1 MSNGLPP
8 PHGGKLVDRMLKGNE
23 REKALSE
30 FAELPKI
37 AIDDETL
44 TDCFNMGNGIFS
56 PLQGFLNRDAYLKV
70 INEMRLPDGSPWTIP
85 ILLDVS
91 KEDLGGAKE
100 GGRIGLSWNGNPIAV
115 LDVEDIY
122 TFDKSELAKKVY
134 GTNDTAHPGVVRT
147 QSMKDNLVGGQISIL
162 NAGARKQDYSFTPA
176 ETRSTFQERGWK
188 TVVGFQTRN
197 VPHSGHEG
205 LQKAALNL
213 YDGLFINPVIG
224 KKKKG
229 DFKDEVILGTYSA
242 LIENYYPKQ
251 RVFFGILNWEMRYA
265 GPKEAIMHAIMRK
278 NFGCTHFIIGR
289 DHAGVGNFYH
299 PFAAQEIFKEFPDLT
314 IEPLMF
320 PAFFYCKKCFSVA
333 NEKTCPHGR
342 DDHLEFSGTLM
353 RNLINNGT
361 MPPKELIRPEVAAV
375 IAKWKD
381 PFVS

>member
-1 MSNGLPP
+1 MPP
-8 PHGGKLVDRMLKGNE
+8 PHGGKLVDRILKGNE

-30 FAELPKI
+30 FADLQKI
-37 AIDDETL
+37 VIDDETL
-44 TDCFNMGNGIFS
+44 TDCFNIGNGIFS
-56 PLQGFLNRDAYLKV
+56 PLQGFLDRDAYLKV
-70 INEMRLPDGSPWTIP
+70 INEMHLPDGSPWTIP

-100 GGRIGLSWNGNPIAV
+100 GDRLGLSWNGNPVAV
-115 LDVEDIY
+115 LDVQDVY
-122 TFDKSELAKKVY
+122 TFDKAELAKKVY
-134 GTNDTAHPGVVRT
+134 STNDTAHPGVVKT
-147 QSMKDNLVGGQISIL
+147 QSMKDNLVGGKISIL
-162 NAGARKQDYSFTPA
+162 NAEARKQEHSFTPA
-176 ETRSTFQERGWK
+176 ETRNTFQERGWK

-229 DFKDEVILGTYSA
+229 DFKDEVILGAYSA

-299 PFAAQEIFKEFPDLT
+299 PFAAQEIFKEFPDLI

-342 DDHLEFSGTLM
+342 DDLLEFSGTLM